1 MESPLL
7 PNLITTKQ
15 LKLFCVFYFSAPV
28 KPEHLDNFNYCFNSV
43 ESTKMASS
51 LTNGSSFATVLPDF
65 LLWGSGLYILL
76 VLGAVIMHWGL
87 LMLPGNV
94 EGGAL

>member
-43 ESTKMASS
+43 ESKKYRK
-51 LTNGSSFATVLPDF
+51 FRD
-65 LLWGSGLYILL
+65 
-76 VLGAVIMHWGL
+76 
-87 LMLPGNV
+87 
-94 EGGAL
+94 